1 MIDPKLNTLPVD
13 GEGDF
18 EEFDKKTL
26 TREQAA
32 ALTKQARSG
41 LSINDTIAATA
52 SMSVGA
58 RGADTS
64 GVETGAGVGAGTT
77 YLGPGVSLSGSP
89 APQIVPAARA
99 AGSTMRGEAGY
110 GLESSF
116 ALPTVEEIS
125 SLAYDYWAAKGYP
138 DGSHE
143 EDWRQAEEELFRRR
157 QLARATGVGA
167 DSLG

>member
-1 MIDPKLNTLPVD
+1 MIDPKLNALPIT

-18 EEFDKKTL
+18 EDFEEKTL
-26 TREQAA
+26 TQQQAEVR
-32 ALTKQARSG
+32 TKKARSG

-52 SMSVGA
+52 SMSVGG

-64 GVETGAGVGAGTT
+64 GVEAGAGAGAGTT
-77 YLGPGVSLSGSP
+77 YFGPGTSLSGSP
-89 APQIVPAARA
+89 APQIVPGARA
-99 AGSTMRGEAGY
+99 AGSTMRGEPGY
-110 GLESSF
+110 GLESSV

-138 DGSHE
+138 DGSCD